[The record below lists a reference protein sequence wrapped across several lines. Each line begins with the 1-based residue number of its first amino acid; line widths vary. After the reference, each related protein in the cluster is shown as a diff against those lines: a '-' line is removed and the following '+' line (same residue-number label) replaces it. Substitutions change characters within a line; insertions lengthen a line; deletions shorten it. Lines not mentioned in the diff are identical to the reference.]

1 MYGKLRN
8 KRSGKIRAVSVTS
21 NVVRLPESRDKSL
34 EEAIRL
40 YDSGQFAAALTRTIS
55 LIDEGC
61 DEAYYLAGCIYE
73 KGGHGVERNLDKARF
88 YYEKSVDEFG
98 YVEGY
103 LALGRLY
110 YFSIG
115 VPQDYQKAFEFFSV
129 VAEKKNNG
137 IAQMMLG
144 QMYAFGHGVQQ
155 DFGIAREYFQKAADQ
170 GYVFPLSALSAL
182 EWRAG
187 NYPQS
192 IRLRIKAI
200 WLAIRVSRSDPHDWR
215 LRRS

>member
-21 NVVRLPESRDKSL
+21 NVVRLPESRDKGL

-61 DEAYYLAGCIYE
+61 DEAYYFAGCIYE
-73 KGGHGVERNLDKARF
+73 EGGHGVERNLDKARF

-115 VPQDYQKAFEFFSV
+115 VPQDYRKAFEFF
-129 VAEKKNNG
+129 
-137 IAQMMLG
+137 LLL
-144 QMYAFGHGVQQ
+144 
-155 DFGIAREYFQKAADQ
+155 
-170 GYVFPLSALSAL
+170 P
-182 EWRAG
+182 
-187 NYPQS
+187 
-192 IRLRIKAI
+192 
-200 WLAIRVSRSDPHDWR
+200 
-215 LRRS
+215 RRKIMA